1 MTAKSFKWAR
11 PLCYGACCHLRWLC
25 GCLGGIATRNHRRGF
40 SPGLKTTSSPD
51 TIAVSTSD
59 RIPRPAV
66 VMARRPATARAIA
79 QRLEQQSS
87 KWKAVGSNPSG
98 RALCQAEARCCASA
112 ILLPTGFA
120 ICLPRVVQWA
130 TMAELRYLEF
140 RPGRWVKL
148 VDGQVAGPTTPEEVA
163 AWKRELAEQIR
174 IWEDVVP
181 HGSWAQRTD
190 ATVPALCS
198 VLLP

>member
-1 MTAKSFKWAR
+1 M
-11 PLCYGACCHLRWLC
+11 
-25 GCLGGIATRNHRRGF
+25 
-40 SPGLKTTSSPD
+40 
-51 TIAVSTSD
+51 
-59 RIPRPAV
+59 
-66 VMARRPATARAIA
+66 
-79 QRLEQQSS
+79 
-87 KWKAVGSNPSG
+87 GSNPSG
-98 RALCQAEARCCASA
+98 RVLCQAEAARCASA
-112 ILLPTGFA
+112 FLLLFGFA

-140 RPGRWVKL
+140 KPGRWVKL
-148 VDGQVAGPTTPEEVA
+148 VDGQVVGPATPEEAA